1 MATVSLGDRIRLR
14 IQRDVGLPFERR
26 VRVPWRRWRNASR
39 TFRPVFAT
47 GASGG
52 GTSVLAVSLAQGWDC
67 AGLVYECDAAVGEH
81 SFLHVPALASH
92 PSLAAYESFI
102 APDPVWSTAGGRED
116 LQAMMRGHA
125 SAPGE
130 VVVAKGP
137 DIHLVRVGFLHACF
151 PDAVSVAVVRDPAAN
166 LEGMRRK
173 WPLFGRAPLDE
184 CIAFFRR
191 MHERY
196 LDDSE
201 SFRERALVVR
211 YRDLVSRPQATLAAV
226 AARAGLRPTSRRLR
240 IPDAPNV
247 EGQGVRN
254 VRDSRVEMVTDADQR
269 ARGRL
274 APDEARRIDEA
285 LAPLVAR
292 LDAAALHV
300 DAA

>member
-1 MATVSLGDRIRLR
+1 MATLSIADRIRLR
-14 IQRDVGLPFERR
+14 FQHDVGLPFERR

-39 TFRPVFAT
+39 VFRPVFVT

-67 AGLVYECDAAVGEH
+67 AGLVYECDAAVGEP
-81 SFLHVPALASH
+81 SFLHVPALATY
-92 PSLAAYESFI
+92 PSLAAYEAFI
-102 APDPVWSTAGGRED
+102 APDAGWSVERGRAD

-125 SAPGE
+125 SAPGDA
-130 VVVAKGP
+130 VVAKGP
-137 DIHLVRVGFLHACF
+137 DIHLTRVAFLHGCF
-151 PDAVSVAVVRDPAAN
+151 PEAVSVAVVRDPAAN

-173 WPLFGRAPLDE
+173 WPLFGSAPLDE

-201 SFRERALVVR
+201 PFRERALVVR
-211 YRDLVSRPQATLAAV
+211 YRDLVSRPRPTLAAV
-226 AARAGLRPTSRRLR
+226 AERAGLQPTTRRLR
-240 IPDAPNV
+240 VPDAPNV

-269 ARGRL
+269 ARDRL
-274 APDEARRIDEA
+274 PPDETRRIDEA
-285 LAPLVAR
+285 LAPLMAR
-292 LDAAALHV
+292 LEAVALDV
-300 DAA
+300 EGG